1 MTANGAALESMVA
14 ITDMRTSSRRR
25 SAEEWL
31 RRRIDRSE
39 LRFVKRRFGLA
50 DSDRLADHFTVVVL
64 VRTFVSHGRP
74 VRAIQWGVSING
86 IPAGYLALT
95 HGGTRYK
102 FLPKGFGPG
111 RVDVADPLAEDVRR
125 TLRATMAV

>member
-1 MTANGAALESMVA
+1 MVA

-25 SAEEWL
+25 SAEDWI
-31 RRRIDRSE
+31 RRRIELSE

-50 DSDRLADHFTVVVL
+50 ESEWLAEHFTVVVL
-64 VRTFVSHGRP
+64 VRTVISQGRALR
-74 VRAIQWGVSING
+74 VIHWGVSING

-111 RVDVADPLAEDVRR
+111 RVEVADPLAVDVRQMLSATAAASSQR
-125 TLRATMAV
+125 TVPAL